1 MSTATEQQINFT
13 ADIEIKAADGKKP
26 QVQIL
31 AYTGGILALP
41 VGDVVVDLAGME
53 IPASIPLLSDHEN
66 ARGSIIGQATASHDG
81 KALTASG
88 FLTAATAAGQEL
100 IALAKDGIR
109 FQASIGAKGT
119 EFERVRPGETVDVNG
134 QQLQSSSPLR
144 VARKSVLR
152 EISIV
157 AIGVD
162 VGTSVDIA
170 AKAKGQTMA
179 DTTTAT
185 KTEDEIKLEERARLT
200 SIEASCK
207 APANGWGEQQTQVD
221 DLRAKAV
228 NDDITQ
234 ESLSGSLLAIMREA
248 RPSAPAQ
255 HSNTRQAG
263 ATDVLECKLMLR
275 AGLADF
281 AEKSFGP
288 DICQQADHI
297 HIESMYDIARE
308 ALRLGGTDVGGM
320 RRGEIL
326 QASFSGGAVPTL
338 LGNTIGRSLLMAY
351 NESPATWQSFC
362 SIRQAT
368 NFKDHTSIRPTAFD
382 TLNAMPEG
390 AGMDHLDVGESTFVW
405 SVDRFARQLTVDEIA
420 LVNDD
425 LGFLQESSPA
435 MGRAAMRSVSDN
447 VYTTVMG
454 NAGSFFSSGNNNL
467 ETGGGSDLDRTTLI
481 TVLQKFRSRRNSDD
495 VDLDIVPK
503 VLIVP
508 PELEIT
514 ARELL
519 QSLELSRTATTVGVP
534 VGNALANTLAL
545 EVESRLSNTAR
556 FTNASLTAW
565 FVFAGPQDAGV
576 ILGFLEGRTTP
587 RVRTF
592 GLDHDASHLSLT
604 WTVDH
609 NFGSILA
616 DSVAGH
622 KADGA

>member
-1 MSTATEQQINFT
+1 
-13 ADIEIKAADGKKP
+13 
-26 QVQIL
+26 
-31 AYTGGILALP
+31 LP

-248 RPSAPAQ
+248 RPSAPAG
-255 HSNTRQAG
+255 HSGTRDVTG
-263 ATDVLECKLMLR
+263 SDVLEAKMLIR
-275 AGLADF
+275 CGMASL
-281 AEKSFGP
+281 AEKEFGEAVC
-288 DICQQADHI
+288 DRADRI
-297 HIESMYDIARE
+297 HANSLPEILGE
-308 ALRLGGTDVGGM
+308 AMRLGGVDIAGMKSAEMIRASFGG
-320 RRGEIL
+320 
-326 QASFSGGAVPTL
+326 FSGGEVPNLMSNVLGRAL
-338 LGNTIGRSLLMAY
+338 LGAY
-351 NESPATWQSFC
+351 SESPATWKSFAT
-362 SIRQAT
+362 IRQAT
-368 NFKDHTSIRPTAFD
+368 NFKNHQSIRPTF
-382 TLNAMPEG
+382 
-390 AGMDHLDVGESTFVW
+390 VGELAELPRGGTIDHASVEESSFSW
-405 SVDRFARQLTVDEIA
+405 SVDRFARMLRVDEQDLID
-420 LVNDD
+420 DD
-425 LGFLQESSPA
+425 LNFLQETAPA
-435 MGRAAMRSVSDN
+435 FGRAAMRSLSDN
-447 VYTTVMG
+447 VWGTILS
-454 NAGSFFSSGNNNL
+454 NSGSFFSSGNSNL
-467 ETGGGSDLDRTTLI
+467 ESGGSSALDGTSLDV
-481 TVLQKFRSRRNSDD
+481 VLTAFRSRRDSNDL
-495 VDLDIVPK
+495 DLDIKP
-503 VLIVP
+503 LILAVP
-508 PELEIT
+508 PELDKT

-519 QSLELSRTATTVGVP
+519 QSVELSKTATADGTP
-534 VGNALANTLAL
+534 IGNALQNALGL

-556 FTNASLTAW
+556 FSNGSTTGW
-565 FVFAGPQDAGV
+565 FVFAGPADAAV
-576 ILGFLEGRTTP
+576 IVAFLNSQQTP
-587 RVRTF
+587 RLRFF
-592 GLDHDASHLSLT
+592 GTDH
-604 WTVDH
+604 TVDQIGVAWTID
-609 NFGSILA
+609 FDYGSALGDPLA
-616 DSVAGH
+616 AH
-622 KADGA
+622 KSNGV